1 MFIIVLNQTNIVQDG
16 LNNKLVYKF
25 PNSIVLTDK
34 YIAVSK
40 VSMYYSWF
48 NISAQLGNNTFSYQ
62 YTSASSVSTVTIPDG
77 IYTTAQINAFLQ
89 FTFIQNGHY
98 WTANTNTT
106 YYYPIEIV
114 VNPTRYAI
122 QINTFLLPTSTSW
135 NGIVITAPPAGFAPS
150 SQNSIITLPSS
161 FSTLLGYRAG
171 FASNNNPLNAY
182 TPPTPPTAATNFA
195 AKSTTVS
202 PVGTLSYLSN
212 TSPNVTPTSTIL
224 FSLSNINN
232 PYSQPSSIIYS
243 LSSSVL
249 AGQQI
254 IDSPPNFMWNK
265 MISGTYNELRMTILG
280 TNLSPIQI
288 NDPDMTIMLTIRD
301 KDEHYNR

>member
-1 MFIIVLNQTNIVQDG
+1 MFIIVLNQSNLVQDG
-16 LNNKLVYKF
+16 QNNKLIYKF
-25 PNSIVLTDK
+25 PNSVVLTDK

-40 VSMYYSWF
+40 ISMYYSWL
-48 NISAQLGNNTFSYQ
+48 NISTQLGNNTFSYQ
-62 YTSASSVSTVTIPDG
+62 YTSVSSVSTVVIPDG
-77 IYTTAQINAFLQ
+77 IYTTAQINAYLQ

-98 WTANTNTT
+98 WTANSGST

-122 QINTFLLPTSTSW
+122 QINTFLLPTASPW

-150 SQNSIITLPSS
+150 SQNSTITLPSA
-161 FSTLLGYRAG
+161 FSDLLGYRAG
-171 FASNNNPLNAY
+171 FVSNNNPLNAY
-182 TPPTPPTAATNFA
+182 TPSSSPSASNNFE
-195 AKSTTVS
+195 AKNIVS
-202 PVGTLSYLSN
+202 PTGTLSYLSN
-212 TSPNVTPTSTIL
+212 TSPNITPTSTIL

-265 MISGTYNELRMTILG
+265 LISGTYNELRLSILG
-280 TNLSPIQI
+280 TNSQPIQI
-288 NDPDMTIMLTIRD
+288 NDPDITILLTIRD
-301 KDEHYNR
+301 KDEHYNK